1 MNHPNEVDPMYQAYY
16 NANQQSEGQD
26 PNSLYADYMREEK
39 VKNIV
44 ETLNPDILLEDIE
57 HRIRGE
63 KKDRLTQQWI
73 PITRDSKLN
82 ISEILVGNYIS
93 FLGSYLNQNTTFSN
107 FSSGQINNIMT
118 VVVEFLRDDLSDNS
132 EIYNF
137 VKFDKYGNEIT
148 DYNEMTRIGNIIA
161 MSTFA
166 VLNRALNG
174 MESRRFF
181 GILKYNES
189 TNLGQPKKGM
199 LDMLKFWN

>member
-1 MNHPNEVDPMYQAYY
+1 MNPPNEVDPMYQAYY

-82 ISEILVGNYIS
+82 ISEVLVGNYIS

-181 GILKYNES
+181 EILKYNES
-189 TNLGQPKKGM
+189 TNLGQQKKGM